1 MEREEL
7 ESLCFEKAIALLQ
20 SGIAYSGTDL
30 FKLTDTLIAIELEKI
45 EKDTLA
51 DSKIDF
57 NDEIISIEDVGSL
70 ETTDISVTGDNL
82 FYCNGILTKNSF
94 GIPAVCDAMFAL
106 IRTEQLDKMNQVL
119 VKQLKNRY
127 KDIDTYKRFT
137 LGVDRSKMRL
147 YDLEDPIANVMND
160 SSQTQNVATPT
171 PFQTGHKNKN
181 FEGFKV

>member
-7 ESLCFEKAIALLQ
+7 ENLCFEKAIALLQ
-20 SGIAYSGTDL
+20 CGIAHTGTDI

-45 EKDTLA
+45 EKDSLA
-51 DSKIDF
+51 DSMLDF

-82 FYCNGILTKNSF
+82 FYCNDILTKNSF
-94 GIPAVCDAMFAL
+94 GVPMLADSMFAL
-106 IRTEQLDKMNQVL
+106 IRTEQLDKMNQL
-119 VKQLKNRY
+119 MVKQLKNRF
-127 KDIDTYKRFT
+127 KDADSCKRFT

-147 YDLEDPIANVMND
+147 YDIEDPIANVMNE
-160 SSQTQNVATPT
+160 SSSNQTAVAPT
-171 PFQTGHKNKN
+171 PFQAGHKNKN